1 MLGIYV
7 HIYAYSI
14 YVHTVVI
21 VIIRE
26 LRDCKSEMLCTH
38 TRITRLSFDLS
49 PTSIKI
55 HNKLIFTLGVV
66 VQHSAKGLWNQ
77 PTQTSN
83 PSAS

>member
-55 HNKLIFTLGVV
+55 DH
-66 VQHSAKGLWNQ
+66 
-77 PTQTSN
+77 
-83 PSAS
+83 